1 MPNVLGKAKLCFL
14 IQTAGI
20 AETFCAFLRFSA
32 GNGADGAGET
42 GAGRGMVVMFG
53 RVAGALQED
62 TKTTRHIGFPKPAIE
77 FSKPAI
83 EFSKGGIEFSK
94 PGTEKSKPGTE

>member
-1 MPNVLGKAKLCFL
+1 MRKRFAL
-14 IQTAGI
+14 
-20 AETFCAFLRFSA
+20 FCVFQR
-32 GNGADGAGET
+32 GWEADGAGET

-94 PGTEKSKPGTE
+94 PGTENSKPGTESSRR